1 MRSTIWRAGLV
12 TAALM
17 MGMAVQGESPYAA
30 WENGP
35 PTDPDFFPIGV
46 WLQDPELAPRYQA
59 AGFTMYVGLW
69 QGPTEE
75 QLDTLAEA
83 GMYVICHQN
92 ETALNH
98 PRNDLII
105 AWLQQDEPDNA
116 QRAEDGGW
124 GPPVPPEEIVSRYET
139 MRERD
144 PTRPVHL
151 NLGQGVAWDGWIG
164 RGERT
169 NHPEDYPEYIK
180 GCDIVSFD
188 IYPVASSRE
197 EVQGQLW
204 RVAHGVERLMEW
216 SAPEQP
222 VWSFVEASGIHT
234 GNVASPAEIR
244 AQVWMALI
252 HGSAGI
258 LYFVHEWEPSFNAS
272 ALLDDEETLEGVTAL
287 NHQLQ
292 ELAPALNSPSVE
304 GRLTVTTEAGDT
316 PVAAMLKEFDGDAY
330 IFAAVM
336 RDTPVTAAFTLDG
349 ITTGEVHVGETGE
362 TLSIED
368 GRFEESLDGYEPR
381 LYRIPG
387 GAQ

>member
-1 MRSTIWRAGLV
+1 MRPVVCFVGLI
-12 TAALM
+12 TALLG
-17 MGMAVQGESPYAA
+17 MGMTAHGESPYAQ

-35 PTDPDFFPIGV
+35 PTDPGFFPIGV
-46 WLQDPELAPRYQA
+46 WLQDPELAPQYQD
-59 AGFTMYVGLW
+59 AGMNMYVGLW

-75 QLDTLAEA
+75 QLDTLAAAE
-83 GMYVICHQN
+83 MYVICHQN
-92 ETALNH
+92 ETALDH
-98 PRNDLII
+98 PRNDIII

-116 QRAEDGGW
+116 QPLEDGGY
-124 GPPVPPEEIVSRYET
+124 GPPVPPEEIVRRYET
-139 MRERD
+139 KRERD

-188 IYPVASSRE
+188 IYPVASPRD

-216 SAPEQP
+216 SEPEQP

-244 AQVWMALI
+244 SQVWMALV
-252 HGSAGI
+252 HGAVGI
-258 LYFVHEWEPSFNAS
+258 LYFVHEWEPAFNAS

-287 NHQLQ
+287 NHQLAG
-292 ELAPALNSPSVE
+292 LAPVLNSPTVE
-304 GRLTVTTEAGDT
+304 GRLTVTAEPEDT
-316 PVAAMLKEFDGDAY
+316 PLTAMLKEYDGDAY
-330 IFAAVM
+330 IFAVVM
-336 RDTPVTAAFTLDG
+336 RDAPVTAAFTLDG
-349 ITTGEVHVGETGE
+349 VSSGEVHVEETGE
-362 TLSIED
+362 SLSIEG
-368 GRFEESLDGYEPR
+368 GRFEEPLDGYETR

-387 GAQ
+387 GAS

>member
-1 MRSTIWRAGLV
+1 MRTVIWRAGLV

-17 MGMAVQGESPYAA
+17 MGMAAQGESPYAA

-46 WLQDPELAPRYQA
+46 WLQDPELAPQYQE
-59 AGFTMYVGLW
+59 AGMNMYVGLW
-69 QGPTEE
+69 QGPTAE
-75 QLDTLAEA
+75 QLDALAEEE
-83 GMYVICHQN
+83 MHVICHQN

-98 PRNDLII
+98 PRNDIII

-116 QRAEDGGW
+116 QSREEGGY

-144 PTRPVHL
+144 PSRPVHL
-151 NLGQGVAWDGWIG
+151 NLGQGVAWDGWVG

-169 NHPEDYPEYIK
+169 NHPEDYPEYTK

-188 IYPVASSRE
+188 IYPVASSRD

-204 RVAHGVERLMEW
+204 RVAHGVERLIEW

-234 GNVASPAEIR
+234 GNVAAPAEIR
-244 AQVWMALI
+244 AEVWMALV
-252 HGSAGI
+252 HGAEGI
-258 LYFVHEWEPSFNAS
+258 LYFVHEWEPAFNAS
-272 ALLDDEETLEGVTAL
+272 ALLDNQETLEGVTAL
-287 NHQLQ
+287 NHQLR
-292 ELAPALNSPSVE
+292 ELAPVLNSSTVE
-304 GRLTVTTEAGDT
+304 GRLTVTADPEDT
-316 PVAAMLKEFDGDAY
+316 PVVAMLKEYDGDAY
-330 IFAAVM
+330 IFAVVM
-336 RDTPVTAAFTLDG
+336 RDRPVTAAFTLDG
-349 ITTGEVHVGETGE
+349 ITTGEVHVEETGD
-362 TLSIED
+362 TLAIEE
-368 GRFEESLDGYEPR
+368 GRFEESLDGYETR

-387 GAQ
+387 GAS

>member
-1 MRSTIWRAGLV
+1 MQSITRGVGWSMAL
-12 TAALM
+12 LM
-17 MGMAVQGESPYAA
+17 MGMAAQGESPYAA

-46 WLQDPELAPRYQA
+46 WLQDPGLAPRYQE
-59 AGFTMYVGLW
+59 AGMNMYVGLW

-75 QLDTLAEA
+75 QLDALAEA

-92 ETALNH
+92 ETALDH
-98 PRNDLII
+98 PRNDVII

-124 GPPVPPEEIVSRYET
+124 GPPVPPEEIVRRYET

-188 IYPVASSRE
+188 IYPVASPRE

-244 AQVWMALI
+244 SQVWMALV
-252 HGSAGI
+252 HGAAGI
-258 LYFVHEWEPSFNAS
+258 LYFVHEWEPAFNAS
-272 ALLDDEETLEGVTAL
+272 ALLDNEETLEGVTAV
-287 NHQLQ
+287 NHQLR
-292 ELAPALNSPSVE
+292 ELAPVLNSPTVE
-304 GRLTVTTEAGDT
+304 GRLTVTADPEDT
-316 PVAAMLKEFDGDAY
+316 PLAAMLKEYDGDAY
-330 IFAAVM
+330 ILAVVM
-336 RDTPVTAAFTLDG
+336 RDTPVTAAFTLNG
-349 ITTGEVHVGETGE
+349 VSSGEVYVEETGE

-368 GRFEESLDGYEPR
+368 GRFEEALEGYETR
-381 LYRIPG
+381 LYRVPG
-387 GAQ
+387 GAR